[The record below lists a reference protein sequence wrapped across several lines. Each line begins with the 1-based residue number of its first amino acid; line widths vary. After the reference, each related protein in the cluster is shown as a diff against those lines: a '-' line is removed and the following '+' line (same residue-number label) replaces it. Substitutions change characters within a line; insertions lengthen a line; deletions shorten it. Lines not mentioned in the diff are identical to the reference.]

1 MSELFLSPVF
11 WLAAAAVL
19 LVPWLL
25 LRRHAT
31 PGGESGQGDSINMS
45 EFVVGGPPEGP
56 PSLEFYGTPVRL
68 QLIVLAPMGRR
79 NQLPANEELPH
90 ILNHFLSGFTH
101 LSGLH
106 RPVLFRWPEQLS
118 AQGFYQAF
126 FNQLSLPDHGR
137 GSCWSAV
144 AGRFTVS
151 EAQYLVGMAFTAE
164 KANGMGEV
172 TVQHEGQWFDVLRI
186 KELPE

>member
-1 MSELFLSPVF
+1 MF
-11 WLAAAAVL
+11 
-19 LVPWLL
+19 
-25 LRRHAT
+25 
-31 PGGESGQGDSINMS
+31 
-45 EFVVGGPPEGP
+45 
-56 PSLEFYGTPVRL
+56 
-68 QLIVLAPMGRR
+68 QLICNHIAEKILSTSCDSTYSYYEHNLSTSFDSLPYLAHSSL
-79 NQLPANEELPH
+79 NSFTASIFSL
-90 ILNHFLSGFTH
+90 ILNHFISDFTRI
-101 LSGLH
+101 SGLH
-106 RPVLFRWPEQLS
+106 RPVVFRWPEQLS
-118 AQGFYQAF
+118 AQGFFQAF

>member
-1 MSELFLSPVF
+1 MPELFSSPFF
-11 WLAAAAVL
+11 WLAVAVVL
-19 LVPWLL
+19 LALWLL
-25 LRRHAT
+25 LRRQAT
-31 PGGESGQGDSINMS
+31 PGGERAQGDSIDLS

-56 PSLEFYGTPVRL
+56 SSVEFYGTPVRL
-68 QLIVLAPMGRR
+68 QLIVLAPMGRHS
-79 NQLPANEELPH
+79 QLPANEELPH
-90 ILNHFLSGFTH
+90 VLNHFISGFTR

-126 FNQLSLPDHGR
+126 FNQLSLPDHGK

-151 EAQYLVGMAFTAE
+151 DTQYLVGMAFTAE
-164 KANGMGEV
+164 KVNGMGEV

-186 KELPE
+186 KESSE